1 MYDGNNTNNS
11 SQGGQRR
18 GGPRQSSGPA
28 RDPADEKI
36 VGKVFIGG
44 LSADTTKEDLD
55 EYFSQFGA
63 ISDSVVMRDSQNSN
77 KSRGFGFVTFEDPAS
92 IDNVQAKRPHKIKN
106 KQVDTKRA
114 MPRSQSTSNAT
125 GRDQNAKVFIRAIPS
140 QTTDEEFRTY
150 CETFGEVQ
158 EVHINRKSGPKYYGF
173 ATFVDF
179 DAADKMVLTG
189 NHTLHGE
196 MINVQKSIVK
206 NKQQQQQFNNQG
218 YGAAPYGSAP
228 QYGAPY
234 GQQSAYGSSAYGA
247 PAMAPQQQYSPYG
260 TQQPQAYGA
269 PAAGYG
275 ASQPQSGAP
284 SSYGAQYGATPQQQ
298 QPAYGAVPAQQH
310 QSAYGAPAG
319 GYGASAGYGAAQ
331 ASYGAASTGAASYG
345 NKYSCYGHGVANN
358 QM

>member
-1 MYDGNNTNNS
+1 MMYNDNMNN
-11 SQGGQRR
+11 SQGGRQR
-18 GGPRQSSGPA
+18 GGPRQNSGPA

-55 EYFSQFGA
+55 EYFAQFGA
-63 ISDSVVMRDSQNSN
+63 ISDSVVMRDQQNSN

-125 GRDQNAKVFIRAIPS
+125 GREQNAKVFIRAIPS
-140 QTTDEEFRTY
+140 QTTDEEFKTY

-179 DAADKMVLTG
+179 DAADKMVLNG

-196 MINVQKSIVK
+196 VINVQKSIVK
-206 NKQQQQQFNNQG
+206 NKQQQQFNNQGG
-218 YGAAPYGSAP
+218 YGAAPYGAAP

-234 GQQSAYGSSAYGA
+234 GQQSAYGSAYGA
-247 PAMAPQQQYSPYG
+247 PAAMAAPQQPYTPYG
-260 TQQPQAYGA
+260 TQAPQAYGA
-269 PAAGYG
+269 PAGAYG
-275 ASQPQSGAP
+275 ASQPQAAAP
-284 SSYGAQYGATPQQQ
+284 SSYGSQYGAPQQQ
-298 QPAYGAVPAQQH
+298 P
-310 QSAYGAPAG
+310 QSAYGAPAAAQQSP
-319 GYGASAGYGAAQ
+319 YGAPAGAYGATASYGAAQ
-331 ASYGAASTGAASYG
+331 ASYGAGSTGAASYG
-345 NKYSCYGHGVANN
+345 NKYSRYGHGVANN